1 MEVVEVK
8 IDLFDRLYSYHHNYY
23 DCHHYHHIHK
33 QYYQH
38 EHYAD
43 NDDDHDVYQY

>member
-1 MEVVEVK
+1 MHNENIGSWGDFIIVEEEEVVV
-8 IDLFDRLYSYHHNYY
+8 NY
-23 DCHHYHHIHK
+23 HIHK

-38 EHYAD
+38 VHYAD

>member
-1 MEVVEVK
+1 MIVY
-8 IDLFDRLYSYHHNYY
+8 IHFYSYHHDYY
-23 DCHHYHHIHK
+23 DYDQDDHIHK

-43 NDDDHDVYQY
+43 NDDDHDVYQYELDNLLR